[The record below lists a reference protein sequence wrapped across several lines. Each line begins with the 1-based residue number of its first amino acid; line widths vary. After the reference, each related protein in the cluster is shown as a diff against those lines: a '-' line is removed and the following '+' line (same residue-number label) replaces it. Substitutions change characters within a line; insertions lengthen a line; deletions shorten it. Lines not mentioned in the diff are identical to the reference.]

1 MKKLFIKNELK
12 FLKKDVEKYEKQN
25 NRNYV
30 RVSENE
36 KKKLQKNA
44 QKANLKLSSYLRKVG
59 LKKKIY
65 EIQDEELRK
74 IYAGIVEL
82 KNEFPYMS
90 NEEIKEK
97 IAKMQSDFLDIYN
110 HKKDGDDNGNN
121 ENMGN

>member
-1 MKKLFIKNELK
+1 M
-12 FLKKDVEKYEKQN
+12 
-25 NRNYV
+25 
-30 RVSENE
+30 
-36 KKKLQKNA
+36 
-44 QKANLKLSSYLRKVG
+44 KLSSYLRKVG
-59 LKKKIY
+59 LQQKIY

-110 HKKDGDDNGNN
+110 YKNGDDVIGNN

>member
-1 MKKLFIKNELK
+1 MKRIFIKNELK
-12 FLKKDVEKYEKQN
+12 FLKKDVEN
-25 NRNYV
+25 MRNRTIGINV

-44 QKANLKLSSYLRKVG
+44 QKAKLKLSSYLRKVG
-59 LKKKIY
+59 LQQKIY
-65 EIQDEELRK
+65 AIPDEELRK

-110 HKKDGDDNGNN
+110 HKKDGEDNGNN

>member
-1 MKKLFIKNELK
+1 MKRIFIKNELK
-12 FLKKDVEKYEKQN
+12 FLKKDVEN
-25 NRNYV
+25 MRNRTIGINV

-59 LKKKIY
+59 SQQKIY
-65 EIQDEELRK
+65 EIPDEELRK
-74 IYAGIVEL
+74 IYARIVEL

-110 HKKDGDDNGNN
+110 YKKDGDDNGNN

>member
-1 MKKLFIKNELK
+1 MR
-12 FLKKDVEKYEKQN
+12 
-25 NRNYV
+25 NRTIGINV

-59 LKKKIY
+59 LQRKIY
-65 EIQDEELRK
+65 EIPDEELRK

-110 HKKDGDDNGNN
+110 YKKDGDNNGNN

>member
-1 MKKLFIKNELK
+1 MR
-12 FLKKDVEKYEKQN
+12 
-25 NRNYV
+25 NRTIGINV

-59 LKKKIY
+59 LQQKIY
-65 EIQDEELRK
+65 VIPDEELRK

-82 KNEFPYMS
+82 KNEFPYMN

-110 HKKDGDDNGNN
+110 RKKDGDDNGNN

>member
-1 MKKLFIKNELK
+1 MKKLFKKNELK
-12 FLKKDVEKYEKQN
+12 FLKKDVEN
-25 NRNYV
+25 MRNRTIGINV

-59 LKKKIY
+59 LQQKIY
-65 EIQDEELRK
+65 EIPDEELRK

>member
-1 MKKLFIKNELK
+1 MR
-12 FLKKDVEKYEKQN
+12 
-25 NRNYV
+25 NRTIGINV

-36 KKKLQKNA
+36 KKKLQRNA
-44 QKANLKLSSYLRKVG
+44 KKCNLNLSSYLRKSG
-59 LKKKIY
+59 LQKEIY
-65 EIQDEELRK
+65 EIPDEELRK
-74 IYAGIVEL
+74 IYAKIVEL

-110 HKKDGDDNGNN
+110 YRKDGDDNGNN